1 MYFLFSL
8 QHISKAQERKR
19 ERQTEN
25 SDRMLDGTKM
35 AQINWKDGRKGGR
48 QSATGHKEQKERKD
62 GRKEEKQE

>member
-48 QSATGHKEQKERKD
+48 QSATGHKE
-62 GRKEEKQE
+62 